1 MPYVN
6 INNKN
11 IYYREHGSGEVVVFL
26 NGVMMSAASWSP
38 FIKIVSSEYK
48 MLLVDLIDQGRSDS
62 ADGEYSQD
70 LNVEILKQLLDEL
83 GYEKVHLF
91 GMSYGGEVA
100 QLFTLK
106 YGHMLSSL
114 MLSNTTSCTDI
125 HMEELE
131 KKWTNAASTYDASTF
146 CNSFISGIYSP
157 KFIATNND
165 KLEKMEKQFSKLF
178 DIEWYERFR
187 RVVKSGHDFNVT
199 HKINEIIVPTLI
211 ISSELDVITPPEYQ
225 EVLHERIPN
234 SRWIMIKDAGHGCMY
249 EKPHEFV
256 KSIMEF
262 LKLQP

>member
-1 MPYVN
+1 MPYIN

-11 IYYREHGSGEVVVFL
+11 IYYREHGSGEVIVFL
-26 NGVMMSAASWSP
+26 NGLMMSVASWSP

-62 ADGEYSQD
+62 ADGQYSQN

-106 YGHMLSSL
+106 YDYMVSSL
-114 MLSNTTSCTDI
+114 ILSNTTSCTDN
-125 HMEELE
+125 HMKELGAI
-131 KKWTNAASTYDASTF
+131 WGSAASTYDASIF
-146 CNSFISGIYSP
+146 CNAFVKGMYSP
-157 KFIATNND
+157 LYIEKNND

-187 RVVKSGHDFNVT
+187 RLVKSGHNFNIT
-199 HKINEIIVPTLI
+199 DRLNEIRVPTLI
-211 ISSELDVITPPEYQ
+211 ISSELDVITPLEYQ
-225 EVLHERIPN
+225 EVLHESIPN
-234 SRWIMIKDAGHGCMY
+234 SKWIMIKDAGHGCMY
-249 EKPHEFV
+249 EKPPEFV
-256 KSIMEF
+256 NLIMEF
-262 LKLQP
+262 LKV